1 MRKVRLL
8 TNHCPCIGTPDI
20 PGPKDVHIRTYL
32 KLDSNGRIAGES
44 DVVPRGGPGKTQ
56 KIVVANA
63 MRTVL
68 RAASFKNLPQ
78 AQFDNETSRVDV
90 LQDFDPGHMAL

>member
-1 MRKVRLL
+1 
-8 TNHCPCIGTPDI
+8 
-20 PGPKDVHIRTYL
+20 
-32 KLDSNGRIAGES
+32 
-44 DVVPRGGPGKTQ
+44 
-56 KIVVANA
+56 